1 MDRSTVEAFIRG
13 TFARYYHDNPVQPP
27 TSMEKREFGFL
38 LFRERMMVRHKT
50 FRVEEDLRNFIEST
64 TPSDVYYS
72 AAYYERA
79 DEEMSRKGWLGADL
93 IFDIDVDH
101 IHTPCRIQHAYWICK
116 KCEEIGRGVPPSK
129 CPKCEGE
136 NFREEIWPCETCME
150 ATKMETLKLIDF
162 LTNDFGFSSG
172 EIEVFF
178 SGHRGYHVH
187 VENERIRSLDQL
199 ARKEIVDYILGT
211 GLKAEFH
218 GLSEKGE
225 KMSRMIVGPDLND
238 EGWRGRIA
246 RGVYDFLT
254 SATPESPEKFEGVG
268 RGVLKKFIV
277 NRDAL
282 IEAWKRGTPWKAV
295 RGVGIKTWEKILKY
309 ALREQGATID
319 TVVTTDIHRLIRM
332 PTTLHG
338 KTGFNVVEIP
348 VKDLEGFDPFSGAV
362 SFKGDSVTV
371 HVNWADKFR
380 IGDSVYG
387 PYEKERVE
395 LPQAA
400 AVFLLCKGVAE
411 PVVQLKEKG

>member
-13 TFARYYHDNPVQPP
+13 TFARYYHENPVQPP

-172 EIEVFF
+172 ELEVFF

-187 VENERIRSLDQL
+187 VENERIRNLDQL

-225 KMSRMIVGPDLND
+225 KTSRMIVGPDLND
-238 EGWRGRIA
+238 RGWRGRIA
-246 RGVYDFLT
+246 RGIYDLT
-254 SATPESPEKFEGVG
+254 STTPESLEKFKGVE
-268 RGVLKKFIV
+268 RRALKKIID

-282 IEAWKRGTPWKAV
+282 IEAWKRGTPWQAV
-295 RGVGIKTWEKILKY
+295 RGVAIKTWKKILKS
-309 ALREQGATID
+309 ALQEQGASID

-338 KTGFNVVEIP
+338 KTGFRVVKIP
-348 VKDLEGFDPFSGAV
+348 IKDLEGFDPFNGAV
-362 SFKGDSVTV
+362 AFKGGDITI

-387 PYEKERVE
+387 PYEKERME
-395 LPQAA
+395 LPQVA

-411 PVVQLKEKG
+411 PVVQLKEKR